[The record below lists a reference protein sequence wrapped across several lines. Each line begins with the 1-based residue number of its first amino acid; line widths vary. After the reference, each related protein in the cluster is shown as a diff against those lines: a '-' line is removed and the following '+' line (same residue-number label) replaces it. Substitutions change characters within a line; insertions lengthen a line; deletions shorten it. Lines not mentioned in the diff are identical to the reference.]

1 MKIILFGISK
11 EIIGNNQLTL
21 PEGHGLT
28 TVLELKKWLLKK
40 YPVMGSL
47 SAVAIAVDQVYA
59 EDETPISDN
68 QEIALIPPVSG
79 G

>member
-11 EIIGNNQLTL
+11 DIIGDNQLLL
-21 PEGHGLT
+21 PEGHGLS
-28 TVLELKKWLLKK
+28 TVLELKQWLLQK
-40 YPVMGSL
+40 YPVMGNL
-47 SAVAIAVDQVYA
+47 NTIAIAVDQVYA
-59 EDETPISDN
+59 EDDTRISEN

>member
-1 MKIILFGISK
+1 MKVILFGISK
-11 EIIGNNQLTL
+11 DIIGNNHLTL
-21 PEGHGLT
+21 PEDHGLT
-28 TVLELKKWLLKK
+28 TVLDLKKWLLEK

-47 SAVAIAVDQVYA
+47 NSMAIAVDQVYA
-59 EDETPISDN
+59 DDDTPIVDS